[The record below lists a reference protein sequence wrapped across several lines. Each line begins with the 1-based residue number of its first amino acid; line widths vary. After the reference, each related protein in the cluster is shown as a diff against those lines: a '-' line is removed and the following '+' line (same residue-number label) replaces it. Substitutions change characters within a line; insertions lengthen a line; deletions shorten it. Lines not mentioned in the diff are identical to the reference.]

1 MLFPFI
7 KKDREESLKT
17 SDYDLPPLRRSDES
31 NPKNYIADQ
40 GLVKAVNVAILMGQP
55 LLLTGDPG
63 TGKTQLAY
71 RIAWELGLDLFKFET
86 KSNSQA
92 RDLFYHYDTLGRFH
106 AVQCSITD
114 SKNDFQKDNVIDGHI
129 INEIDCNDNKKDTA
143 LVKKNTFYVNKQDF
157 ITYNAL
163 GLALI
168 NANNYE
174 DVCNVLPASFQ
185 HSGPKRS
192 VVLIDEI
199 DKAPR
204 DFPNDI
210 LNEIENM
217 YFRIPELGNSIVEL
231 NNKEKKSNLEINNKD
246 KQSNKSLHPV
256 IIITSNSEKHLPAPF
271 LRRCAYYNIPFP
283 DKETMIEI
291 VEKRL
296 KDIPVYINKN
306 KNINEFFISDAVEFF
321 IEIRKQY
328 ETAYKPSTAELILWI
343 AAIREQSEKENPI
356 IDDPNAVLS
365 SLSVLLKSDK
375 AYENAINHYRNGAWK
390 PNRLKKV
397 K

>member
-7 KKDREESLKT
+7 EKNRKAPLKT
-17 SDYDLPPLRRSDES
+17 TEYDLPPLRRSDES
-31 NPKNYIADQ
+31 IPKNYIADQ
-40 GLVKAVNVAILMGQP
+40 GLIKAVNVALLMGQP
-55 LLLTGDPG
+55 LLLTGKPG

-71 RIAWELGLDLFKFET
+71 RIAWELGLELFKFET
-86 KSNSQA
+86 KSTSQA
-92 RDLFYHYDTLGRFH
+92 RDLFYHYDTLSRFH

-114 SKNDFQKDNVIDGHI
+114 IKSEYQDDNVIDGHL
-129 INEIDCNDNKKDTA
+129 INEIDKTDNKDY
-143 LVKKNTFYVNKQDF
+143 KNDSSLIHKQKFFINKQNF

-168 NANNYE
+168 HANKNE
-174 DVCNVLPASFQ
+174 DICDILPSSFK

-217 YFRIPELGNSIVEL
+217 YFRIPELGNAVVEL
-231 NNKEKKSNLEINNKD
+231 NNKD
-246 KQSNKSLHPV
+246 KQYNKKLHPV

-283 DKETMIEI
+283 DKDTMIEI

-306 KNINEFFISDAVEFF
+306 KNISEYFISDAVEFF
-321 IEIRKQY
+321 FEIRKIDDA
-328 ETAYKPSTAELILWI
+328 AYKTSTAELILWI

-356 IDDPNAVLS
+356 LDDPKAVLS
-365 SLSVLLKSDK
+365 SFSVLLKSDK
-375 AYENAINHYRNGAWK
+375 AYENAITHYRNGAWK
-390 PNRLKKV
+390 PNRLKK
-397 K
+397 